1 MIDLLIKYPTRSR
14 PEQFKNILQ
23 QYVSKL
29 SGKYKVKFI
38 VSMDTNDATCNN
50 ESMRSFLETIKT
62 KVDLEYFFGESK
74 NKIDACN
81 RDIPS
86 DGWKVCL
93 LVSDDMIPKVNNY
106 DQIIIKDM
114 ETHFP
119 DYDGCLNY
127 NAHTVAFEQ
136 KIEGRGS
143 LMVLSIMGK
152 KYYDRFNYIY
162 NPVYI
167 SLFCD
172 DEQTRVARKL
182 NKIVD
187 INNRI
192 ISHDWMT
199 INDDLRKQTEAFDSI
214 DRNTFKQRLKDGL
227 I

>member
-14 PEQFKNILQ
+14 PDKFKEILK
-23 QYVSKL
+23 QYISNL
-29 SGKYKVKFI
+29 SGKYKVKFLI
-38 VSMDTNDATCNN
+38 SMDNNDPTCNN
-50 ESMRSFLETIKT
+50 QNMRNFLEMIKHS
-62 KVDLEYFFGESK
+62 VDLDYVYGDSK

-81 RDIPS
+81 RDVPAE
-86 DGWKVCL
+86 GWKVCI
-93 LVSDDMIPKVNNY
+93 LVSDDMTPRVKNY
-106 DQIIIKDM
+106 DEIIMKDM

-127 NAHTVAFEQ
+127 NAHTPAFEQ

-143 LMVLSIMGK
+143 LMVLSILGK

-192 ISHDWMT
+192 ISHDWSS
-199 INDDLRKQTEAFDSI
+199 INDDLRKQTEAFDSV
-214 DRNTFKQRLKDGL
+214 DRNTFKTRLKDGL

>member
-1 MIDLLIKYPTRSR
+1 MIDLLIKYPTRER
-14 PEQFKNILQ
+14 PEKFKEILRM
-23 QYVSKL
+23 YISML
-29 SGKYKVKFI
+29 SGKHKVKFI
-38 VSMDTNDATCNN
+38 ISMDENDPSCNN
-50 ESMRSFLETIKT
+50 ENMRNFLESIKAT
-62 KVDLEYFFGESK
+62 VDLEYVYGVSK
-74 NKIDACN
+74 NKVHACN

-86 DGWKVCL
+86 DGWKVCI
-93 LVSDDMIPKVNNY
+93 LVSDDMTPRVKNY
-106 DQIIIKDM
+106 DQIIMKDM
-114 ETHFP
+114 NIHFP

-127 NAHTVAFEQ
+127 NAHTPAFEQ

-143 LMVLSIMGK
+143 LMVLSIVGK

-162 NPVYI
+162 NPVYV

-192 ISHDWMT
+192 ISHDWSS
-199 INDDLRKQTEAFDSI
+199 INDNLRKQTEAYDSV
-214 DRNTFKQRLKDGL
+214 DRNTFKTRLKDGL

>member
-1 MIDLLIKYPTRSR
+1 MIDLLIKFPTRSR
-14 PEQFKNILQ
+14 PDKFKEILKR
-23 QYVSKL
+23 YVSNL

-38 VSMDTNDATCNN
+38 ISMDNNDPTCNN
-50 ESMRSFLETIKT
+50 QDMRNFLEMMKNS
-62 KVDLEYFFGESK
+62 VDLDYVYGDSR

-86 DGWKVCL
+86 DGWNVCI
-93 LVSDDMIPKVNNY
+93 LVSDDMTPRVKNF
-106 DQIIIKDM
+106 DEIIIKDM
-114 ETHFP
+114 QKHFP

-127 NAHTVAFEQ
+127 NAHTTAFEQ

-143 LMVLSIMGK
+143 LMVLSILGK
-152 KYYDRFNYIY
+152 KYYYRFNYIY

-192 ISHDWMT
+192 ISHDWSS

-214 DRNTFKQRLKDGL
+214 DRNTFKTRLKDGL